1 MPTVAQQFAKM
12 MFGQANFFVLLC
24 LTIKKADRTQ
34 KSSPTQMA
42 PIPTPKLMLG
52 DLDNADII
60 PTILSSN
67 VVTVWNHIIG

>member
-1 MPTVAQQFAKM
+1 MPSVAQQLAKI
-12 MFGQANFFVLLC
+12 MFDQANFFTLLC
-24 LTIKKADRTQ
+24 LTIKKADRAQ

-52 DLDNADII
+52 DLDNADIM
-60 PTILSSN
+60 PTMLSSN